1 MKKEKKMVVKGI
13 IGGDVYVKAKISKI
27 VIEESGVKYYVA
39 PYAKDDNSVC
49 QIIEEDNIRFPE
61 PVEFEQS
68 EIKKDPV
75 ESGLCE
81 IKKDEKIVKKAQDV
95 IDKAKKRGRPPKGEK
110 PAKLES
116 LAHKAEVARSQIEE

>member
-1 MKKEKKMVVKGI
+1 MVVKGI
-13 IGGDVYVKAKISKI
+13 IDGDVYVKARISKI
-27 VIEESGVKYYVA
+27 VIDASGVKYYVT

-61 PVEFEQS
+61 PVESEQS

-81 IKKDEKIVKKAQDV
+81 IKKDEKVLKKAQDV
-95 IDKAKKRGRPPKGEK
+95 IDKAKKRGRPAKGEK
-110 PAKLES
+110 ALEM
-116 LAHKAEVARSQIEE
+116 K